1 MITGNIQ
8 KQITDAMKARDELRL
23 STLRMLS
30 SALHN
35 AKIDKRRDLTEEE
48 EMAIVG
54 KEAKKRRD
62 AIEAYEKL
70 KDLKTEKQK
79 TGASLEDRISREAD
93 ELKILGEFLPEQM
106 EESELSDLIDQV
118 IKEIKPE
125 GMRDMGKVIG
135 LVKEKAGGTAEGARV
150 AEMVKSKLT

>member
-48 EMAIVG
+48 EMAIVS

-62 AIEAYEKL
+62 AIEAYK
-70 KDLKTEKQK
+70 
-79 TGASLEDRISREAD
+79 SLSLSPSISERIKREED
-93 ELKILGEFLPEQM
+93 ELKVLGEFLPEQM

>member
-1 MITGNIQ
+1 
-8 KQITDAMKARDELRL
+8 
-23 STLRMLS
+23 
-30 SALHN
+30 
-35 AKIDKRRDLTEEE
+35 
-48 EMAIVG
+48 
-54 KEAKKRRD
+54 
-62 AIEAYEKL
+62 
-70 KDLKTEKQK
+70 
-79 TGASLEDRISREAD
+79 
-93 ELKILGEFLPEQM
+93 LGEFLPEQM